1 MLKSI
6 ISSVLVTLIG
16 YHAIAQQLAVPTLKI
31 SDQDDYSLANHIFYL
46 EDQEDK
52 DMIWAHQSFKSGLF
66 EKLGNSNV
74 FNKGYSNSKWWFAL
88 KLENELDEDNTV
100 IFSPAGSSLM
110 FATLYIMNNDGKLQ
124 TSKISGYNLKENQRN
139 LESRLN
145 AFDITLKPREK
156 VTLLLETDSRGR
168 STYIPFFLDSPDSFW
183 AFEVNRSALF
193 GGVSTVLT
201 FASLFSIILFYFLR
215 ERVYVVFTAYI
226 MTCLLLILEEDG
238 YSYDWFYGEHFSQFS
253 LIGIP
258 FLGLLS
264 CAFLLRFNLLFF
276 ESYLAEKTL
285 YKHSII
291 LYRFS
296 LVWSLFLMLS
306 LGIDEK
312 YSLKFSLNWTAQFI
326 GILCLTFV
334 FLINI
339 NQLKNKSNVF
349 IMFLN
354 LFLVFGLF
362 FYLSNNLGFTSFNP
376 FNPNGLVLG
385 VLINIIG
392 FSMLIGYRFYLARK
406 DKEELVRQI
415 TENEKQYLKQIFQVQ
430 EEERHRIA
438 RDLHDDLG
446 GLLAMI
452 KLKVE
457 DSENKLQNA
466 GSSVRKGLQDTVEML
481 EKASNDI
488 RFIAHELL
496 PTEIEKKN
504 LQELIS
510 DLIEVIGKQN
520 KLKLSFNSGDLP
532 DLSNYMKSN
541 LFRILKELLN
551 NIIKHAKA
559 TEVEIEVFY
568 DEDDQEVKLIISD
581 NGKGFDYL
589 KVQKE
594 NKGMGLKNLKTRL
607 KHLNGKEEINSGPL
621 GTTVVI
627 CVPVYTEK
635 LAKG

>member
-6 ISSVLVTLIG
+6 ISSVLFILIG
-16 YHAIAQQLAVPTLKI
+16 YHAIAQQLAVPTLKV
-31 SDQDDYSLANHIFYL
+31 SDQADYPLADHIYYL
-46 EDQEDK
+46 EDQLGK
-52 DMIWAHQSFKSGLF
+52 DIAWAYQSFQDGFF

-88 KLENELDEDNTV
+88 KLENELNEDNTV

-110 FATLYIMNNDGKLQ
+110 QATLYVFNNNDGLRAK
-124 TSKISGYNLKENQRN
+124 KITGYNLKENQRN

-145 AFDITLKPREK
+145 AITITLKPREK

-168 STYIPFFLDSPDSFW
+168 STYIPFFLDSPESFW

-201 FASLFSIILFYFLR
+201 FASLFSIMLFYFLK

-226 MTCLLLILEEDG
+226 MTCLFLILEEDG
-238 YSYDWFYGEHFSQFS
+238 YAYDWFYGGNFSQFS
-253 LIGIP
+253 LIAVP

-264 CAFLLRFNLLFF
+264 CEFLLRFNLLFF
-276 ESYLAEKTL
+276 ESKLADKTL
-285 YKHSII
+285 YRQSII

-296 LVWSLFLMLS
+296 LVWCIFLIIS
-306 LGIDEK
+306 LGIDEQ
-312 YSLKFSLNWTAQFI
+312 YSLKFVLNWTAQFV
-326 GILCLTFV
+326 GIICLAFV
-334 FLINI
+334 LLINI

-376 FNPNGLVLG
+376 FKPNGLVLG
-385 VLINIIG
+385 VLINILG

-406 DKEELVRQI
+406 DKEKLVQKI
-415 TENEKQYLKQIFQVQ
+415 TENEKQYLKQIYKVQ

-466 GSSVRKGLQDTVEML
+466 SDPVKKGLQDTVEML

-496 PTEIEKKN
+496 PTEIEKKT

-510 DLIEVIGKQN
+510 DLVEVIGKQN
-520 KLKLSFNSGDLP
+520 KLKFNFNSGELP

-559 TEVEIEVFY
+559 TEVEIEVFH
-568 DEDDQEVKLIISD
+568 DEEDQEVKLIISD
-581 NGKGFDYL
+581 NGKGFDYM
-589 KVQKE
+589 KVQSE
-594 NKGMGLKNLKTRL
+594 NIGMGLKNLKTRL

>member
-1 MLKSI
+1 MLKSLI
-6 ISSVLVTLIG
+6 SIILLFLFGTMSMANESVISSVKV
-16 YHAIAQQLAVPTLKI
+16 
-31 SDQDDYSLANHIFYL
+31 SDKEDYSLGNQIYYL
-46 EDQEDK
+46 EDKGDQDFRS
-52 DMIWAHQSFKSGLF
+52 AFQSFKNGLF
-66 EKLGNSNV
+66 DSLGKSNI
-74 FNKGYSNSKWWFAL
+74 FNKGYSTSKWWFAFNI
-88 KLENELDEDNTV
+88 ENELDEENTV
-100 IFSPAGSSLM
+100 IFSPASSSLM
-110 FATLYIMNNDGKLQ
+110 KATLYIINNEGNLH
-124 TSKISGYNLKENQRN
+124 TSKITGYNLNENQRN

-145 AFDITLKPREK
+145 AFTITLKPRER

-183 AFEVNRSALF
+183 VFEVNRAALF

-201 FASLFSIILFYFLR
+201 FASLFSIILFYFLK
-215 ERVYVVFTAYI
+215 ERVYIVFTAYI

-238 YSYDWFYGEHFSQFS
+238 YAYDWFYGESFSQFS
-253 LIGIP
+253 LIAVP

-276 ESYLAEKTL
+276 ESNMADKKL
-285 YKHSII
+285 YRLSII

-296 LVWSLFLMLS
+296 LVWCLFLIIS
-306 LGIDEK
+306 LGIDEL
-312 YSLKFSLNWTAQFI
+312 YSLKFTLNWTAQFI
-326 GILCLTFV
+326 GIICLVFV
-334 FLINI
+334 ILINI
-339 NQLKNKSNVF
+339 NLLKNRLNLF

-406 DKEELVRQI
+406 DKEELVRKI
-415 TENEKQYLKQIFQVQ
+415 AENEKQYLKQIFQVQ

-438 RDLHDDLG
+438 RDLHDDFG

-466 GSSVRKGLQDTVEML
+466 SDPVKKGLQDTVEML
-481 EKASNDI
+481 EKASHDI

-496 PTEIEKKN
+496 PTEIEKKT

-510 DLIEVIGKQN
+510 DLVEVIGKQN
-520 KLKLSFNSGDLP
+520 KLKINFNSGELP
-532 DLSNYMKSN
+532 ELSNYMKSN

-559 TEVEIEVFY
+559 TEVEIEVFH
-568 DEDDQEVKLIISD
+568 DEEDQEVKLIISD
-581 NGKGFDYL
+581 NGKGFDYM
-589 KVQKE
+589 KVQSE
-594 NKGMGLKNLKTRL
+594 NIGMGLKNLKTRL